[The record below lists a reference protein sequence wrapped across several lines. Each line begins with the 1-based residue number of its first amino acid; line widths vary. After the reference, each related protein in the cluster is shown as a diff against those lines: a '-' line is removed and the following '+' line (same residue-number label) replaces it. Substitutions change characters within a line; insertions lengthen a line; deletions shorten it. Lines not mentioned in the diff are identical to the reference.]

1 MSSKRP
7 LSDEQLRSY
16 RENGFLVVPDVFSL
30 AEIDE
35 MRRAFERLQAQAEQL
50 RETQLFDGSQFVVEP
65 VINGVERVRIHRVVW
80 CGSAQPVLSRFGQ
93 DPRLVSMALQILG
106 ADSADQLINQAHLK
120 LPGDKV
126 DFPWHQD
133 SRHRRFGTD
142 LWRDVNGE
150 GSFVETA
157 TAVDPMT
164 HANGPLVFIKG
175 SNRLGHLSVDPHTKA
190 LPVEALES
198 GPEVVVTLR
207 PGSVA
212 LFGPYVIHGSGPNQ
226 SDQPRRL
233 FLNGFASPGAN
244 SRVYPGD
251 GAGRAVSLS

>member
-1 MSSKRP
+1 MHCNRP

-16 RENGFLVVPDVFSL
+16 VEDGFLIVPDVFSS
-30 AEIDE
+30 AEVGL
-35 MRRAFERLQAQAEQL
+35 MRAAFERLQKQAERL
-50 RETQLFDGSQFVVEP
+50 RETQLVDGSQFVVES
-65 VINGVERVRIHRVVW
+65 VINGVESVRIHRVVW
-80 CGSAQPVLSRFGQ
+80 CGSAQPVLSSFGQ

-106 ADSADQLINQAHLK
+106 SNRADQLINQAHLK
-120 LPGDKV
+120 LPGDSV
-126 DFPWHQD
+126 EFPWHQD
-133 SRHRRFGTD
+133 SRHRRYGTD
-142 LWRDVNGE
+142 LWRDVNGR

-164 HANGPLVFIKG
+164 SDNGPLIFIKG
-175 SNRLGHLSVDPHTKA
+175 SNRLGHLPVDPETKA
-190 LPVEALES
+190 IPEEALQS
-198 GPEVVVTLR
+198 GPEVVVTLE

-226 SDQPRRL
+226 SDKPRRL

-251 GAGRAVSLS
+251 GAGRRVGMG